1 MRDKTWTQV
10 KELIICKSLWFE
22 LTQGKGDWEM
32 TRKAYN
38 KIPLLGI
45 YEDLDNVKSYY
56 IPQGSQ
62 SINSTAQSIS
72 NSNLVL
78 SLFVNPSKINGTYY
92 LSILGKIKTFE
103 NFYDLR

>member
-1 MRDKTWTQV
+1 MQV
-10 KELIICKSLWFE
+10 KELIICKSLCFE

-38 KIPLLGI
+38 KIPLL
-45 YEDLDNVKSYY
+45 VFMKT
-56 IPQGSQ
+56 
-62 SINSTAQSIS
+62 SIMSRATIFHKAAKVLLNSTAQSIS

-92 LSILGKIKTFE
+92 LSILGKIKSFE